1 LAAARVLVVEDSVTQ
16 AEWLAGV
23 LAREGYEAIIAHDGA
38 EAVRHVSDDLVDLVL
53 LDMVLPDMDGLD
65 VLRVV
70 KESSGSRFL
79 PVIVLSDRADVA
91 SRVTGLRTGADD
103 YLPKPFAEDEVLARA
118 AGMLR
123 IKSLQDE
130 LHQSKSELLALSMT
144 DSLTGLSNRRHFD
157 LRLAEEFRR
166 TQRYAESVSL
176 LLLDLDHFKA
186 LNDRFGHP
194 FGDRVLREIAQLV
207 RISVREVDVC
217 ARYGGDEFAVILPQ
231 TELPSARRAAERIL
245 DAVRK
250 KTFRLEDV
258 ASPSDSSEVG
268 VTTSIG
274 VANSSGD
281 VDTAEQMVSA
291 ADAALYRAKGEG
303 RNRVRP
309 RE

>member
-1 LAAARVLVVEDSVTQ
+1 MTQ

-38 EAVRHVSDDLVDLVL
+38 EAVRHVSGDLVDLVL
-53 LDMVLPDMDGLD
+53 LDMVLPDMDGLE

-130 LHQSKSELLALSMT
+130 LRQSKSELLALSMT
-144 DSLTGLSNRRHFD
+144 DALTGLSNRRHFD

-176 LLLDLDHFKA
+176 LLIDLDHFKA

-258 ASPSDSSEVG
+258 ASPSDGPEVG

-274 VANSSGD
+274 VASSSAD

-303 RNRVRP
+303 RNTVRP
-309 RE
+309 GE